1 MANEKTLIL
10 FKPDAVHRGL
20 VGRILTR
27 IEEKGFRIGGLKL
40 MHLSKAQAEE
50 HYSPHRGKGFF
61 DPTVK
66 YMTSGPIVALVVE
79 GNNAIAGMRTLI
91 GATDPGKADPGS
103 IRGSWGQTIDKNL
116 IHGSD
121 SEESAARE
129 IPIFFSKDEIVSHE
143 PAYTAW
149 V

>member
-1 MANEKTLIL
+1 
-10 FKPDAVHRGL
+10 
-20 VGRILTR
+20 
-27 IEEKGFRIGGLKL
+27 
-40 MHLSKAQAEE
+40 MHLKKEQAEE

-66 YMTSGPIVALVVE
+66 CMTSGPIVALVVE
-79 GNNAIAGMRTLI
+79 GNDAIKGMRTLI
-91 GATDPGKADPGS
+91 GATNPATGRPGS
-103 IRGSWGQTIDKNL
+103 IRGTWGQTIDKNL

-121 SEESAARE
+121 SDKSAKRE
-129 IPIFFSKDEIVSHE
+129 IPIFFSDGEIVWHK

>member
-1 MANEKTLIL
+1 MEKTLIL

-20 VGRILTR
+20 VGKIVSR
-27 IEEKGFRIGGLKL
+27 IEEKGFRIAALKL
-40 MHLSKAQAEE
+40 MHLKKEQAEE

-79 GNNAIAGMRTLI
+79 GNEAIKGMRTLI
-91 GATDPGKADPGS
+91 GATNPAAADPGS
-103 IRGSWGQTIDKNL
+103 IRGQWGQTIDKNL

-121 SEESAARE
+121 SDESAKRE
-129 IPIFFSKDEIVSHE
+129 IPIFFSDSEIVSHE